1 MKPHLPVSLRK
12 ALCAAVAVALSTL
25 GSSTAFAAGLH
36 SQISIQTYTDFGQ
49 NMGMYRVVGVNPL
62 LQAIRDQEGILIN
75 YKEGSGHESWAMPAG
90 VMISFESQ
98 GDNGAYAAFG
108 NNYIA
113 TVGHNGCQN
122 PTYTGR
128 YIGDANSIHYFGVEY
143 RSQITFCLQPGDVV
157 FDKDYTFDHK
167 VTRLN
172 KLMTDI
178 TPAELYPN
186 PGDHYDYSDMT
197 GTLFYR
203 SGAGTSTLRDLD
215 GTSHPLAGG
224 YAYITG
230 GVMTMTGSTT
240 NMEWQMFSSS
250 CSLDASAKGISES
263 TPLPYAAG
271 GGDSGSPV
279 YLWDA
284 ESQSYRYF
292 AATQSGSGIGSQARG
307 NLKYDWE
314 TLTKFDAVV
323 DMDAADNHTVHIK
336 GVVAKEGD
344 EMVSDNLT
352 SPHVTYLHKG
362 MVTAD
367 GTDAKLT
374 DYIGVRGDYNT
385 RIDTWL
391 NAAALKDKDT
401 WFAADSPYYNVGGS
415 HELAIEDLF
424 NDSNLVF
431 RTAQS
436 TGNTVMVDEDT
447 DLGVGY
453 LQFSRKD
460 TLGSAEYTVMSN
472 GKNKDGRDYL
482 LNSAGYVVD
491 KDVAVHVKLTNTEW
505 DADKGDYFYREW
517 RKVGEGDLYLEGT
530 GNNEIFLNVGG
541 SGKTILNE
549 DGGYAAYNVYAASG
563 ATVVLHGTEQI
574 HRDFTFGYTGATLD
588 FNGNGSMDW
597 RFNAAADAPGF
608 TIHSQSEDAYLTNGK
623 AGSLFTLTY
632 KEGGKQEYLGS
643 FVDSAKGGA
652 MKVVFDG
659 GADSEL
665 ALHSVHT
672 DLSHQAGSG
681 LEVKSGSVSLSGTN
695 TLHGTGSLDG
705 HNAARYFSEEDWHYA
720 YSKANVSVSG
730 GTFTLGSHALL
741 DGNVSIAAG
750 GTFIMQEG
758 VHHAQEY
765 VEGGERLTDVTDSF
779 YSNYYGV
786 KGDINNKGTL
796 KVTYTAGT
804 DTNTTYSGKL
814 SGNGAVV
821 FDMGTDGGTF
831 TLTNAGN
838 NFSGTKQILSGG
850 LIATQMEALGD
861 TGSNKYVIGEKG
873 YLAVEGTEWS
883 TSQAI
888 ATIDSSSTGVLAL
901 TQDQSVLIDSFF
913 LPHLTIGALKG
924 HDVVY
929 GTDADGSTLPALDG
943 EWHLGGG
950 GGNLIV
956 ASSLRFSNGTLVVG
970 NPYATGTLTLTNPS
984 NTIGTIRMEGAVTL
998 DYVEE
1003 ALGGATVQVGYPSR
1017 IADGAGLASRVH
1029 EDSEGVRLMSGTEL
1043 GTVDMTA
1050 FGKMAMGVEGE
1061 ATLSGMQVK
1070 AGDAYRLGGIR
1081 GTLNVGANALAAGHD
1096 LVVDNHTY
1104 SGGTVALNG
1113 TQGLNGAVTVAGYDE
1128 TKVSGAA
1135 EGDITLVLGGKD
1147 TLSNATSLTVKNG
1160 GVVDVNGN
1168 DQSFNS
1174 LTVGQ
1179 GGMVTD
1185 RAADSA
1191 ATVSLNGNASVAGTM
1206 EVHQLAMA
1214 NAAALN
1220 IADSGKVVL
1229 RDTQEGNTALNL
1241 TQVENHGTLSLALTG
1256 DGKNVVNL
1264 NDASNG
1270 RVELR
1275 SGALSYL
1282 SNLGTGST
1290 LVLDAGTT
1298 LMFGNNNGSNDD
1310 AVFNNDIELAGDATL
1325 QVYGTVHHKTA
1336 EIKGNVSGDYTL
1348 TKNDGNQKTTFSGT
1362 VNLAGF
1368 RKADGDGA
1376 VYFEKTLDVDNMSI
1390 SSGSVNLGTD
1400 RASTFRV
1407 GTLSGTGG
1415 QLNLRNRALTVDGSE
1430 ESTFSGTVIN
1440 GSLRME
1446 GSGQLNLTGKT
1457 TSVYAY
1463 LNSGTLNINAA
1474 ASTTMDGISMRG
1486 GCLQISGGMLD
1497 LTQSRY
1503 ASYAS
1508 FASII
1513 FEVTTNSTIKM
1524 TEDDILAC
1532 NYERYEDG
1540 ALTENG
1546 YAAGFAKIL
1555 QAPRVT
1561 EDQLSMLR
1569 GEGALA
1575 GRTLKVQDNAIWVES
1590 SADNKHYYINTTVNY
1605 GENGTGTAYTHA
1617 DALVLNK
1624 EGAVLNMQ
1632 NDLNRWVC
1640 TEGIVVARDSFIN
1653 IGSGVTLI
1661 SDVVHDSANAT
1672 LGGAGT
1678 YRLLVKESGDNGL
1691 GVNNGVSVGSD
1702 WTGTVDVVNPGG
1714 SNAHLLLQN
1723 YGNSNSTVR
1732 LNGVS
1737 GWLDNGAQFDAD
1749 LEMATAAGTSSLIL
1763 ANGNTG
1769 STYTFAGDISGTGDL
1784 ERKWSPGRSDAMNI
1798 NFTGDLGDWSG
1809 NFVSAVSRDDTTTNV
1824 NLTKAGDMAVGA
1836 GFIRKTSLVEERDE
1850 NDNKV
1855 NVLRSG
1861 ILNVNVGDGS
1871 TATNATIN
1879 GTLEDVSALS
1889 VKNHSTATLAGA
1901 DNTVAAVNVE
1911 SGAALTNSGSTTADK
1926 VTVAA
1931 NATLTNSGELTVTTL
1946 TNSGSVSNSGT
1957 LDLGKTTS
1965 VGNLTNESTG
1975 KLLVNALLTGGAIT
1989 NNGDIILSSAY
2000 TGDVSVYV
2008 DTKGETSANGNGFA
2022 KMAVQL
2028 YTGDATYTGDGHVLY
2043 CGEDIT
2049 AQVKN
2054 GGKSQEVTN
2063 YTTYY
2068 VKSGTETYGSILTAS
2083 QGNLETINLKSGA
2096 TLTVNYSPS
2105 SGPLHSS
2112 QLAAEAG
2119 SVLSFNNTPMVVDA
2133 GTAANL
2139 TGGVVNLEVA
2149 AETADTVY
2157 TMGSVS
2163 AGTLNVSGTGGM
2175 DFTKGSLSVNN
2186 LNVSGG
2192 SLTAKTL
2199 ATTTVLRVDNGGKV
2213 VLTDGYSL
2221 NNAASI
2227 VIGGSGS
2234 ADAVLETKDYQL
2246 LNTDKI
2252 SLTGHG
2258 VFRNSGNLM
2267 VMKDCTINASGTDNL
2282 LEAPVYMWGGN
2293 LTLNVADGGELL
2305 FSSGPASGGS
2315 SDAGQVMTKSGAG
2328 TLVLGRRNSATC
2340 SQTYRSEFK
2349 VAEGNVKVDA
2359 NVTFAKFTEMDG
2371 TAVDIAASRRV
2382 TMNGEVRLND
2392 YGITVD
2398 RKAALHLGN
2407 KLSIEAVDADHK
2419 ARIAGNND
2427 VYDATSLGYTISDAM
2442 VSAHTAAEGMTLTNN
2457 LQNVRLVNSGS
2468 GLLTEDNDT
2477 NTGYGS
2483 TLSAVADKGDINF
2496 LNKGALGLKLQD
2508 VALADNRAISVY
2520 KAAQMEEAQETKL
2533 AVAGTLDVGKNAT
2546 VNANLTLMKGARLDV
2561 SDSGNTGLALGSTLT
2576 LEEELTLAPADIAAA
2591 DRLHGNPYYLFT
2603 GVDALT
2609 LGGTSY
2615 VETAAPITAAQNI
2628 DAHTYFTNVT
2638 EGQYHLVY
2646 TGADAGGKVYMVGAM
2661 VPEPATATL
2670 SLLALAALLQRR
2682 KRR

>member
-36 SQISIQTYTDFGQ
+36 SQVSIQTYTDFGQ

-75 YKEGSGHESWAMPAG
+75 YKEGTGHESWAMPAG

-203 SGAGTSTLRDLD
+203 SGAGTSSLRDLD
-215 GTSHPLAGG
+215 GTSYPLAGG

-230 GVMTMTGSTT
+230 GVMTMTGNTT
-240 NMEWQMFSSS
+240 NMEWQMFSSG
-250 CSLDASAKGISES
+250 CSLDASAKGISEA

-292 AATQSGSGIGSQARG
+292 AATQSASGIGSQARG

-314 TLTKFDAVV
+314 ALTKFDAVV
-323 DMDAADNHTVHIK
+323 NMDAADNHTVHIK

-367 GTDAKLT
+367 GSGEKLT

-415 HELAIEDLF
+415 HEMGIEDLF

-431 RTAQS
+431 RTAEG

-460 TLGSAEYTVMSN
+460 ALGSAEYTVMSN

-541 SGKTILNE
+541 SGKTVLNE
-549 DGGYAAYNVYAASG
+549 QDGYAAYNVYAASG
-563 ATVVLHGTEQI
+563 ATVVLHDTEQI

-597 RFNAAADAPGF
+597 RVNAAADAPGF

-632 KEGGKQEYLGS
+632 KEGGKQEFLGS

-681 LEVKSGSVSLSGTN
+681 LEVRSGSVSLSGTN

-705 HNAARYFSEEDWHYA
+705 HNASRYFSEDDWHYA

-779 YSNYYGV
+779 YSNYYGL

-796 KVTYTAGT
+796 KVAYTAGT
-804 DTNTTYSGKL
+804 DTNTTYGGKL
-814 SGNGAVV
+814 SGDGAVV
-821 FDMGTDGGTF
+821 FDMGTDGGTL

-998 DYVEE
+998 NYVEE

-1081 GTLNVGANALAAGHD
+1081 GTLNVAADALAAGHD

-1104 SGGTVALNG
+1104 SGGTVVLNG

-1179 GGMVTD
+1179 GGLVTD

-1191 ATVSLNGNASVAGTM
+1191 ATVSLNGNASVAGTV

-1256 DGKNVVNL
+1256 DGKNIVNL

-1310 AVFNNDIELAGDATL
+1310 AVFNNNIELAGDATL

-1336 EIKGNVSGDYTL
+1336 TINGKVSGDYTL
-1348 TKNDGNQKTTFSGT
+1348 TKNDGNQKTTFSEK
-1362 VNLAGF
+1362 VELAGF
-1368 RKADGDGA
+1368 RKADGEGTVVFNNDA
-1376 VYFEKTLDVDNMSI
+1376 DL
-1390 SSGSVNLGTD
+1390 GSLSMTGGIVQLKNRG
-1400 RASTFRV
+1400 ASTI

-1415 QLNLRNRALTVDGSE
+1415 KLSLVQNHLTVGSE
-1430 ESTFSGTVIN
+1430 EDSTFSGEITV
-1440 GSLRME
+1440 GYLTKV
-1446 GSGQLNLTGKT
+1446 GSGQLNLEGNLSGLLIT
-1457 TSVYAY
+1457 V
-1463 LNSGTLNINAA
+1463 NEGTLGLNGAIKP
-1474 ASTTMDGISMRG
+1474 SLYELTLDG
-1486 GCLQISGGMLD
+1486 GCLQITGGMLD
-1497 LTQSRY
+1497 IHS
-1503 ASYAS
+1503 ASYGGFNVKAPS
-1508 FASII
+1508 A
-1513 FEVTTNSTIKM
+1513 IKM
-1524 TEDDILAC
+1524 TEEDILTC

-1540 ALTENG
+1540 SLSGNG
-1546 YAAGFAKIL
+1546 YAAGKAKIL
-1555 QAPRVT
+1555 QGPSSLTSSVL
-1561 EDQLSMLR
+1561 ENLH

-1575 GRTLKVQDNAIWVES
+1575 GCTFVVEDHAIWVES
-1590 SADNKHYYINTTVNY
+1590 SATNKHYFINTTVDY
-1605 GENGTGTAYTHA
+1605 GENGTGTAYTEA

-1624 EGAVLNMQ
+1624 DGAVLNMQ

-1640 TEGIVVARDSFIN
+1640 TEGIVANRDATIN
-1653 IGSGVTLI
+1653 IESGVTLT
-1661 SDVVHDSANAT
+1661 SDVLQDKANVT
-1672 LGGAGT
+1672 INGKGT

-1691 GVNNGVSVGSD
+1691 GVNNHVSVGSD

-1723 YGNSNSTVR
+1723 YGNSHSTVR

-1861 ILNVNVGDGS
+1861 ILNVNVGNGS

-1889 VKNHSTATLAGA
+1889 VKNKSTATLAGA

-1931 NATLTNSGELTVTTL
+1931 NAALTNSGELNVTSL
-1946 TNSGSVSNSGT
+1946 TNNGSVSNSGT
-1957 LDLGKTTS
+1957 LDLGETTS
-1965 VGNLTNESTG
+1965 VGNLTNESKGTV
-1975 KLLVNALLTGGAIT
+1975 LVNALLTGGAIT
-1989 NNGDIILSSAY
+1989 NNGDIVLSSAY
-2000 TGDVSVYV
+2000 TGDVSVYE

-2028 YTGDATYTGDGHVLY
+2028 YAGDASYTGDGRVLY
-2043 CGEDIT
+2043 CNEDIT

-2083 QGNLETINLKSGA
+2083 QGNLETINLKSGT

-2119 SVLSFNNTPMVVDA
+2119 AVLSFNNTPMVVDA
-2133 GTAANL
+2133 GTAATL

-2199 ATTTVLRVDNGGKV
+2199 ATTTILRVDNGGKV

-2267 VMKDCTINASGTDNL
+2267 VMKDCTIKASGTDNL

-2293 LTLNVADGGELL
+2293 LTLNVEDGGELL
-2305 FSSGPASGGS
+2305 FSSGPAGGGS

-2328 TLVLGRRNSATC
+2328 TLVLGRRNSASC

-2349 VAEGNVKVDA
+2349 VAEGNVNVDA
-2359 NVTFAKFTEMDG
+2359 NVTFAKFTEMSG
-2371 TAVDIAASRRV
+2371 TAVNIAAGRRV
-2382 TMNGEVRLND
+2382 TMNADMILND
-2392 YGITVD
+2392 SGITVE
-2398 RKAALHLGN
+2398 RKASLHLGN
-2407 KLSIEAVDADHK
+2407 KLSIEAVDADHT
-2419 ARIAGNND
+2419 ARIKGNGSIYYA
-2427 VYDATSLGYTISDAM
+2427 VAPGYTISDAM
-2442 VSAHTAAEGMTLTNN
+2442 VSAHTTEGMVLTNK
-2457 LQNVRLVNSGS
+2457 LQNVRLINSGS
-2468 GLLTEDNDT
+2468 GLLTENYIY
-2477 NTGYGS
+2477 NTGAD
-2483 TLSAVADKGDINF
+2483 TALSAEARSGDISF
-2496 LNKGALGLKLQD
+2496 LNKGAGLNLQD
-2508 VALADNRAISVY
+2508 VVLGDNRALSVY
-2520 KAAQMEEAQETKL
+2520 KAAQMEEPQETKL
-2533 AVAGTLDVGKNAT
+2533 AVAGTLDVGRNAT
-2546 VNANLTLMKGARLDV
+2546 INANLTLKQGARLDV

-2576 LEEELTLAPADIAAA
+2576 LEEGLTLAPADIAAA

-2615 VETAAPITAAQNI
+2615 EETAAPITAAQGI

-2638 EGQYHLVY
+2638 EGQYRLVY
-2646 TGADAGGKVYMVGAM
+2646 TGAADGGKVFMVGAM
-2661 VPEPATATL
+2661 IPEPATATL
-2670 SLLALAALLQRR
+2670 SLLALAALAARR
-2682 KRR
+2682 RRR

>member
-1 MKPHLPVSLRK
+1 MKLHLPAGLRK
-12 ALCAAVAVALSTL
+12 ALLVTFAALSATL
-25 GSSTAFAAGLH
+25 GSVTVYAAGLH
-36 SQISIQTYTDFGQ
+36 SQVSIQTYTDFGQ

-62 LQAIRDQEGILIN
+62 LQAIRDKEGILIN
-75 YKEGSGHESWAMPAG
+75 YKEGSGHDSWAMPAG

-128 YIGDANSIHYFGVEY
+128 YIGDSNSIHYFGVEY

-203 SGAGTSTLRDLD
+203 SGAGTSSLRDLD
-215 GTSHPLAGG
+215 GTSTPLAGG

-230 GVMTMTGSTT
+230 GVMTMTGNTT
-240 NMEWQMFSSS
+240 NMEWQMFSSG
-250 CSLDASAKGISES
+250 CSLDASAKGISEA

-292 AATQSGSGIGSQARG
+292 AATQSASGIGSQARG

-314 TLTKFDAVV
+314 ALTKFDAVV
-323 DMDAADNHTVHIK
+323 DMDAAADNTVHIK
-336 GVVAKEGD
+336 GVVAREGD
-344 EMVSDNLT
+344 VMISDNLT

-367 GTDAKLT
+367 GSGEKLT

-415 HELAIEDLF
+415 HEMGIEDLF

-431 RTAQS
+431 RTAQG
-436 TGNTVMVDEDT
+436 TGNIVMVDEDT

-453 LQFSRKD
+453 LQFSRKES
-460 TLGSAEYTVMSN
+460 LGEAEYTVMSN
-472 GKNKDGRDYL
+472 GTTAGGKGSAQRDFL
-482 LNSAGYVVD
+482 LNSAGFVVD

-505 DADKGDYFYREW
+505 DADTGDYFYREW

-549 DGGYAAYNVYAASG
+549 KDGYAAYNVYAASG
-563 ATVVLHGTEQI
+563 ATVVLHDTEQI

-588 FNGNGSMDW
+588 FNGSGSMDW

-632 KEGGKQEYLGS
+632 KEGGKQEFLGS

-659 GADSEL
+659 GTDSEL

-705 HNAARYFSEEDWHYA
+705 HNAARYFSEDDWHYA
-720 YSKANVSVSG
+720 YSKADVAVTG

-741 DGNVSIAAG
+741 EGNVSIAAG

-796 KVTYTAGT
+796 KVAYTAGT
-804 DTNTTYSGKL
+804 DTNTTYGGKL

-821 FDMGTDGGTF
+821 FDMGTDGGTL

-838 NFSGTKQILSGG
+838 DFSGTKQILSGG
-850 LIATQMEALGD
+850 LIATQMGALGD
-861 TGSNKYVIGEKG
+861 VSLNKYVIGEKG
-873 YLAVEGTEWS
+873 YLAVENTAWTNE
-883 TSQAI
+883 TLA
-888 ATIDSSSTGVLAL
+888 ATVDSGSAGVLAL
-901 TQDQSVLIDSFF
+901 TQSQTAELTSV
-913 LPHLTIGALKG
+913 PGLTIGALKG
-924 HDVVY
+924 HDVTY
-929 GTDADGSTLPALDG
+929 GAAGSQLTALNG

-956 ASSLRFSNGTLVVG
+956 ASALRDGTLVVG
-970 NPYATGTLTLTNPS
+970 NSSATGTLTLTNTNNS
-984 NTIGTIRMEGAVTL
+984 INTIRMEGAVTL
-998 DYVEE
+998 NYAEG

-1017 IADGAGLASRVH
+1017 IADGEGLASRVH

-1061 ATLSGMQVK
+1061 ATLSGMKVK
-1070 AGDAYRLGGIR
+1070 AGDAYRLGGIT
-1081 GTLNVGANALAAGHD
+1081 GTLNVAANALAAGHD
-1096 LVVDNHTY
+1096 VVVDNHTY
-1104 SGGTVALNG
+1104 SGGTVVLNG
-1113 TQGLNGAVTVAGYDE
+1113 TQGLNGAVTVTGYDE
-1128 TKVSGAA
+1128 TKVSGTA

-1147 TLSNATSLTVKNG
+1147 TLSAATSLTVKNG

-1168 DQSFNS
+1168 DQSFNN

-1191 ATVSLNGNASVAGTM
+1191 AAISLSGNASVAGTV

-1229 RDTQEGNTALNL
+1229 RDKQEGNTALNL
-1241 TQVENHGTLSLALTG
+1241 TQIENHGTLSLELTG
-1256 DGKNVVNL
+1256 DGKNIVNL
-1264 NDASNG
+1264 NSASNG

-1298 LMFGNNNGSNDD
+1298 FMFGNNNGSNDD

-1325 QVYGTVHHKTA
+1325 QVYGTVHHKSAT
-1336 EIKGNVSGDYTL
+1336 IKGNVSGDYTL

-1362 VNLAGF
+1362 VDLAGF
-1368 RKADGDGA
+1368 RKADGGGIVTFNKGA
-1376 VYFEKTLDVDNMSI
+1376 
-1390 SSGSVNLGTD
+1390 NLGSLSMTD
-1400 RASTFRV
+1400 GTVQIYGASTI
-1407 GTLSGTGG
+1407 GTLSGAGSFALGG
-1415 QLNLRNRALTVDGSE
+1415 GRTLTVGSDE
-1430 ESTFSGTVIN
+1430 DSTYSGAMTMGYLTKV
-1440 GSLRME
+1440 
-1446 GSGQLNLTGKT
+1446 GSGQLNLD
-1457 TSVYAY
+1457 
-1463 LNSGTLNINAA
+1463 GTLTGLLITVNEGTLGLNGAA
-1474 ASTTMDGISMRG
+1474 KSSLYELTLNG
-1486 GCLQISGGMLD
+1486 GCLQITGGMLD
-1497 LTQSRY
+1497 ISNAAKK
-1503 ASYAS
+1503 ASYGGFNVNAPS
-1508 FASII
+1508 A
-1513 FEVTTNSTIKM
+1513 IKM
-1524 TEDDILAC
+1524 TEEDILTC

-1540 ALTENG
+1540 SLSGNG
-1546 YAAGFAKIL
+1546 YAAGYAKIL
-1555 QAPRVT
+1555 QGPDNLT
-1561 EDQLSMLR
+1561 EATLANLH

-1575 GRTLKVQDNAIWVES
+1575 GRTFKVEDHAIWVES
-1590 SADNKHYYINTTVNY
+1590 SATNKHYFINTTVDY
-1605 GENGTGTAYTHA
+1605 GKNGTGTAYTEA

-1632 NDLNRWVC
+1632 DDLNRWVC
-1640 TEGIVVARDSFIN
+1640 TEGIVANRDATIN
-1653 IGSGVTLI
+1653 IESGVTLT
-1661 SDVVHDSANAT
+1661 SDVLQDKANVT
-1672 LGGAGT
+1672 INGEGT
-1678 YRLLVKESGDNGL
+1678 YRLLAKESGDNGL
-1691 GVNNGVSVGSD
+1691 GVNNHVSVGSD

-1723 YGNSNSTVR
+1723 YGNSRSSVR

-1737 GWLDNGAQFDAD
+1737 GWLDNGAQIATN
-1749 LEMATAAGTSSLIL
+1749 LEMTTAAGTSSLIL

-1798 NFTGDLGDWSG
+1798 NFTGDLGGWTG

-1889 VKNHSTATLAGA
+1889 VRNQSAATLAGT
-1901 DNTVAAVNVE
+1901 DNTVAAISVE

-1931 NATLTNSGELTVTTL
+1931 NATLANSGKLTVTTL
-1946 TNSGSVSNSGT
+1946 ANSGSVSNSGR
-1957 LDLGKTTS
+1957 LDLGETTA
-1965 VGNLTNESTG
+1965 VGTLSNTAGGTV
-1975 KLLVNALLTGGAIT
+1975 LVNALLTGGAIT
-1989 NNGDIILSSAY
+1989 NNGDIVLSSAY
-2000 TGDVSVYV
+2000 TGDVSGYV
-2008 DTKGETSANGNGFA
+2008 DTQSQTSANGNGFVRT
-2022 KMAVQL
+2022 AVQL
-2028 YTGDATYTGDGHVLY
+2028 YTGGATYTGDGRVLY

-2049 AQVKN
+2049 AQVKD
-2054 GGKSQEVTN
+2054 GGKSQTVTN

-2068 VKSGTETYGSILTAS
+2068 AKSGTETYSSILTAS
-2083 QGNLETINLKSGA
+2083 HDSLETINLKSGA
-2096 TLTVNYSPS
+2096 ALTVDSPA
-2105 SGPLHSS
+2105 GATLHSA
-2112 QLAAEAG
+2112 QLAAESG
-2119 SVLSFNNTPMVVDA
+2119 SSLSFNNTTMVVDA
-2133 GTAANL
+2133 GTAATL
-2139 TGGVVNLEVA
+2139 TGSVVNLQVA
-2149 AETADTVY
+2149 AETPDTVY

-2163 AGTLNVSGTGGM
+2163 ASTLHVSGTGGM
-2175 DFTKGSLSVNN
+2175 DFTKGSLSVSN
-2186 LNVSGG
+2186 LNVESG
-2192 SLTAKTL
+2192 SVKANNLKASTA
-2199 ATTTVLRVDNGGKV
+2199 VRVGNGGKL
-2213 VLTDGYSL
+2213 VLTQNDSL
-2221 NNAASI
+2221 NNISSL
-2227 VIGGSGS
+2227 VIGGSGTE
-2234 ADAVLETKDYQL
+2234 DAVVE
-2246 LNTDKI
+2246 LNGNPMLNSDKI

-2258 VFRNSGNLM
+2258 VFRNSGTLNM
-2267 VMKDCTINASGTDNL
+2267 TSSSTISASGTDNL
-2282 LEAPVYMWGGN
+2282 VDAGVKRWNGDLR
-2293 LTLNVADGGELL
+2293 LDVAEDGELL
-2305 FSSGPASGGS
+2305 FSGSIADGGGW
-2315 SDAGQVMTKSGAG
+2315 AVIKSGEG
-2328 TLVLGRRNSATC
+2328 TLVLGRRNSASCT
-2340 SQTYRSEFK
+2340 QRYDADFRVT
-2349 VAEGNVKVDA
+2349 AGDVKLDA
-2359 NVTFAKFTEMDG
+2359 NVTFANFTESSG
-2371 TAVDIAASRRV
+2371 TAVDVAANRRV
-2382 TMNGEVRLND
+2382 TMNGVTSLND

-2407 KLSIEAVDADHK
+2407 KLSIEAADADHK
-2419 ARIAGNND
+2419 ARIAGDNTAYN
-2427 VYDATSLGYTISDAM
+2427 AASLGYTITDA
-2442 VSAHTAAEGMTLTNN
+2442 VLRSHTAAEGMTLSNK
-2457 LQNVRLVNSGS
+2457 LQNVRIVNDGS
-2468 GLLTEDNDT
+2468 GLLTENNST
-2477 NTGYGS
+2477 NTGLD
-2483 TLSAVADKGDINF
+2483 TELSAEAITGDISF
-2496 LNKGALGLKLQD
+2496 LNKGTLGLELQD
-2508 VALADNRAISVY
+2508 IVLGDNRALSVY
-2520 KAAQMEEAQETKL
+2520 EAAQMEEAQETKL
-2533 AVAGTLDVGKNAT
+2533 AVAGVLTVGKNAT
-2546 VNANLTLMKGARLDV
+2546 VNANMTLMQGARLDV
-2561 SDSGNTGLALGSTLT
+2561 SASGNTGLALGSTLT
-2576 LEEELTLAPADIAAA
+2576 LEQGLTLAPADIAAA
-2591 DRLHGNPYYLFT
+2591 DRLHGNPYYLFS
-2603 GVDALT
+2603 GVDAIT
-2609 LGGTSY
+2609 LSGSAFIDTD
-2615 VETAAPITAAQNI
+2615 TAITAADGI
-2628 DAHTYFTNVT
+2628 DAHTYFANVG
-2638 EGQYHLVY
+2638 EGQYRLVY
-2646 TGADAGGKVYMVGAM
+2646 TGAADGGKVYLASEI

-2670 SLLALAALLQRR
+2670 SLLALAALAVRR
-2682 KRR
+2682 RRR